1 MEQRPVSDIAQVRDG
16 GAASRGVTG
25 QAVMMVSSLVDPR
38 ARWPAPAPRD
48 SRRNEVDV
56 GIDQSGQES
65 SFVGGDP
72 TSVGVLPRG
81 LDADDPVAFHE
92 HVAAGSRSSRPGSH
106 LPPTFPGTPTGSRWD
121 GRLK

>member
-1 MEQRPVSDIAQVRDG
+1 MLAGPLQRPETHV
-16 GAASRGVTG
+16 GV
-25 QAVMMVSSLVDPR
+25 D
-38 ARWPAPAPRD
+38 
-48 SRRNEVDV
+48 VDV

-65 SFVGGDP
+65 SFLGGDP
-72 TSVGVLPRG
+72 TSVGRVLARG